1 MLSLLR
7 EGTKCSLSPLR
18 PFIALLHNG
27 CPCLS
32 DGHAKSAACWGRQN
46 AENSRF
52 ARRLSTP
59 LSTCR
64 EIVPEKGDGRRERG
78 GMGRAGTGSRH
89 LALLRKRELDRSQ
102 LRISRLF
109 SEWPPLL
116 TRSNN
121 IAKKSHVTAGIGW
134 QNIFILEHFGA
145 FFEPKVLHYR

>member
-1 MLSLLR
+1 MQKILALLVV
-7 EGTKCSLSPLR
+7 CPLR
-18 PFIALLHNG
+18 
-27 CPCLS
+27 CPRVVRS
-32 DGHAKSAACWGRQN
+32 SPKRGTG
-46 AENSRF
+46 
-52 ARRLSTP
+52 
-59 LSTCR
+59 
-64 EIVPEKGDGRRERG
+64 GERG